1 MVPGRVGDFS
11 SVGHHGRWRLGVP
24 KGIFLS
30 CNLFCSLFFYP
41 ENGQLGCDCTAEF
54 TPTLAP
60 SPQQYSLSPLPA
72 TLSWLPVSHIL
83 FPHSLILSPS
93 LMTHKRG
100 RERENPQLHPE
111 YNEFKRLLQVLFNLE
126 TEKTEAGG
134 GLLARRA
141 CCATHY
147 DHGCSSTSIN

>member
-11 SVGHHGRWRLGVP
+11 SVGHHGRWRLGMP

-100 RERENPQLHPE
+100 RERETPQLHPE
-111 YNEFKRLLQVLFNLE
+111 YKEFKRQLQGFLTWELG
-126 TEKTEAGG
+126 TGG
-134 GLLARRA
+134 GHSAHRV
-141 CCATHY
+141 CSSIHN
-147 DHGCSSTSIN
+147 DHGCSSNS